1 MKLELFD
8 FIDESI
14 ELLNKNKPEL
24 LNIENLIDD
33 FFSQAFSS
41 KDHFMDIKSRV
52 KEEKSLKEKIIR
64 NNLFIEYKDPKTLLQ
79 NLSDLIGVRIE
90 CRFIGD
96 ERRIFRE
103 IENIF
108 RVQNEDGFY
117 STYLNEN
124 IFLKLDE
131 EQPGIQ
137 KNGFEIYKIDGKYL
151 YNDEYYNFELQIKS
165 LVNVFWG
172 EIDHKILYK
181 NFNYSG
187 TEKFL
192 TEIMSSIKENLE
204 MIDRELMMLYN
215 HLNESGAN
223 ITENVKN
230 EIKISLSKGLNEV
243 YYQKVKNEFGFPIDF
258 KLTSNTIINYLFM
271 KIPDKDE
278 AYISEFIRILNRLKF
293 LDTKVI
299 DLKEQILFPVDLK
312 YQDSFINAIGDK
324 LSKIINLD
332 FSWNLFF
339 RILYDLEEGDLT
351 QIISDLLNF
360 LKNRYNEVISVAI
373 SNFDLT
379 DKIKYEISKYTM
391 MLIAERFKM
400 TSSINLISDK
410 SLYQIHDIVKSS
422 IIEAVDTWDENEIKG
437 LIKLKFDNL

>member
-1 MKLELFD
+1 MELELFG
-8 FIDESI
+8 FIDKSI
-14 ELLNKNKPEL
+14 DLLNSHKDDLTKVEA
-24 LNIENLIDD
+24 LIDA
-33 FFSQAFSS
+33 FFTQAFAT

-64 NNLFIEYKDPKTLLQ
+64 NNLFIQYNDPEILLQ

-103 IENIF
+103 IENLF
-108 RVQNEDGFY
+108 RIKSVDGFY

-131 EQPGIQ
+131 KQPAIQ
-137 KNGFEIYKIDGKYL
+137 KNGFEIYKIDGRYI
-151 YNDEYYNFELQIKS
+151 YNGLNYNFELQIKS

-215 HLNESGAN
+215 HLNEPGTN
-223 ITENVKN
+223 ISENIKK
-230 EIKISLSKGLNEV
+230 EIKTSLSKGLNDV

-271 KIPDKDE
+271 KITDKDE
-278 AYISEFIRILNRLKF
+278 SYINEFIRVLNRLKF
-293 LDTKVI
+293 LDTKYI
-299 DLKEQILFPVDLK
+299 DLKERIDFPVDLK
-312 YQDSFINAIGDK
+312 FQDSFINSIGNT
-324 LSKIINLD
+324 LLEIINVD

-339 RILYDLEEGDLT
+339 RILFDLEEGDYS
-351 QIISDLLNF
+351 QIISDLLVF
-360 LKNRYNEVISVAI
+360 LKNRYSEVITVAI
-373 SNFDLT
+373 SNFELT
-379 DKIKYEISKYTM
+379 DKIKFEINKFTM
-391 MLIAERFKM
+391 MQIAEKFNK
-400 TSSINLISDK
+400 TSSIKLISDE
-410 SLYQIHDIVKSS
+410 SLSLVHDIVKSS
-422 IIEAVDTWDENEIKG
+422 IIESVDIWDDNEIKA
-437 LIKLKFDNL
+437 LIKEKFDNN

>member
-1 MKLELFD
+1 MKLKLFD
-8 FIDESI
+8 FIEESI
-14 ELLNKNKPEL
+14 NLLNEKKPDL
-24 LNIENLIDD
+24 LIVEDLIDE
-33 FFSQAFSS
+33 FFTQAFST

-52 KEEKSLKEKIIR
+52 KEEKSLREKIIR
-64 NNLFIEYKDPKTLLQ
+64 NNLYMEYENPENLLK

-90 CRFIGD
+90 CRFIDD

-108 RVQNEDGFY
+108 RVKNEDGFY
-117 STYLNEN
+117 STYLNNN

-131 EQPGIQ
+131 PQPGLQ
-137 KNGFEIYKIDGKYL
+137 KNGFEIYKIDGKYI
-151 YNDEYYNFELQIKS
+151 YREEAFNFELQIKS

-192 TEIMSSIKENLE
+192 TEIMGSIKENLE

-215 HLNESGAN
+215 HLNDSDAN
-223 ITENVKN
+223 ISENIKN
-230 EIKISLSKGLNEV
+230 EIKISLAKGLNEV

-271 KIPDKDE
+271 KIPDRDE
-278 AYISEFIRILNRLKF
+278 AYINEFMRILNRLKF
-293 LDTKVI
+293 LNSKHI
-299 DLKEQILFPVDLK
+299 ELKEQIPFPIDLK
-312 YQDSFINAIGDK
+312 YQDSFVNAIGNK
-324 LSKIINLD
+324 LSEIINID

-339 RILYDLEEGDLT
+339 RILYDLEEGEFSE
-351 QIISDLLNF
+351 IILALLDF
-360 LKNRYNEVISVAI
+360 LMNRYSEVISVAV

-379 DKIKYEISKYTM
+379 DKIKFEISSYTM
-391 MLIAERFKM
+391 MLIAERFKK
-400 TSSINLISDK
+400 TSSIKLISDE
-410 SLYQIHDIVKSS
+410 SLYRIHDIVKSS
-422 IIEAVDTWDENEIKG
+422 IIEAVDIWDEKEIKE